1 MIANC
6 FGTEGRGLGATCNI
20 QDEQKSHCCIQKCN
34 SFKENKAPNR
44 IWKDTLIS
52 EALLDAYTAGSA
64 VAVTILCSADTQH

>member
-6 FGTEGRGLGATCNI
+6 FGTDGGDLGATCNI
-20 QDEQKSHCCIQKCN
+20 QDEQKSHCFIQKCN
-34 SFKENKAPNR
+34 SFKKIQAPNP
-44 IWKDTLIS
+44 IWKDTLIF